1 MRLDLPKIAL
11 YISFLSLLAC
21 KKETTVF
28 EGNEIPPYDGIAT
41 LLVENYVN
49 RTYIDLIGRE
59 PLDIEMESD
68 VAYLEENGLSFASR
82 ASLVDKLMTSTEP
95 LPGDSSYNHAYHHKI
110 YQDTKAR
117 LIDGASDAYINNE
130 YGIIVFAAF
139 SDSINGDLEG
149 YQAKMIQAQ
158 RLLDIID
165 SKEDYRLG
173 LITVDEMYRRMMY
186 NNIYDFINMNSFNFI
201 NASFD
206 DLFYRFPTKD
216 EFDNAF
222 EIIEYNNPAAVFGLV
237 AQNKSEYLDILTTSD
252 EYEEGMIRWV
262 YLSLLAREP
271 NSLEVFD
278 HMGPFQASYD
288 LQDVQKAVLISDE
301 YAGFD

>member
-11 YISFLSLLAC
+11 YISFLSLVAC

-59 PLDIEMESD
+59 PLDVEMEAD
-68 VAYLEENGLSFASR
+68 VAYLEENDLSFNAR
-82 ASLVDKLMTSTEP
+82 AAMVDKLMTSTEP

-110 YQDTKAR
+110 YEDTKAR
-117 LIDGASDAYINNE
+117 LIDGASDAYISNE

-158 RLLDIID
+158 RLLDIMD

-173 LITVDEMYRRMMY
+173 LITIDEMYRRMMY

-201 NASFD
+201 NATFD

-222 EIIEYNNPAAVFGLV
+222 EIIEYNNPAAVFGQV
-237 AQNKSEYLDILTTSD
+237 AQNKSEYLDILSTSD

-288 LQDVQKAVLISDE
+288 LQDVQRAVLISDE